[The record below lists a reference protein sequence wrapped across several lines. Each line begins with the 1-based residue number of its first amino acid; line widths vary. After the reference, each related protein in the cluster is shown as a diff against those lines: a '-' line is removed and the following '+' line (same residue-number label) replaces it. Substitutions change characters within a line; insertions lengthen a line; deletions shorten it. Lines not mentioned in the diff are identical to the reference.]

1 MPYTLG
7 DTPDELVAR
16 WGARSLERL
25 AQLYRSDRAAEAG
38 VQAVQVNTLFS
49 AQGAPRPPWRSLVAG
64 FRDLSAVDL
73 AALGFGDVASD
84 GWTYASFVADQS
96 RHLAFLTRECQ
107 DAGVR
112 FVPQRLG
119 SLEDLERAA
128 EGAQAVVNC
137 SGLGARD
144 LFDDQEVYA
153 VRGQT
158 VRVLAPWVKCVWHL
172 DDDCYVIPNMDFVVL
187 GGTRQANDDDA
198 RTREADVEGVVE
210 RCARVLPALRS
221 APVLHKWA
229 GLRPARSSVRLEA
242 ETVAMPQSG
251 RVIPV
256 VHNYG
261 HGGAGV
267 TLAWGCAQEAVEE
280 LRRVLD

>member
-128 EGAQAVVNC
+128 EGAQAV
-137 SGLGARD
+137 S
-144 LFDDQEVYA
+144 
-153 VRGQT
+153 
-158 VRVLAPWVKCVWHL
+158 
-172 DDDCYVIPNMDFVVL
+172 NML
-187 GGTRQANDDDA
+187 RM
-198 RTREADVEGVVE
+198 R
-210 RCARVLPALRS
+210 AL
-221 APVLHKWA
+221 
-229 GLRPARSSVRLEA
+229 
-242 ETVAMPQSG
+242 
-251 RVIPV
+251 
-256 VHNYG
+256 
-261 HGGAGV
+261 
-267 TLAWGCAQEAVEE
+267 
-280 LRRVLD
+280 

>member
-1 MPYTLG
+1 MH
-7 DTPDELVAR
+7 
-16 WGARSLERL
+16 
-25 AQLYRSDRAAEAG
+25 
-38 VQAVQVNTLFS
+38 S
-49 AQGAPRPPWRSLVAG
+49 A
-64 FRDLSAVDL
+64 SAML
-73 AALGFGDVASD
+73 
-84 GWTYASFVADQS
+84 Q
-96 RHLAFLTRECQ
+96 
-107 DAGVR
+107 
-112 FVPQRLG
+112 
-119 SLEDLERAA
+119 
-128 EGAQAVVNC
+128 VVNC

-187 GGTRQANDDDA
+187 GEGSGRRRGAHGWPRMLRTARPDNALRCTGGTRQANDDDA

-251 RVIPV
+251 RVIP
-256 VHNYG
+256 
-261 HGGAGV
+261 GA
-267 TLAWGCAQEAVEE
+267 LP
-280 LRRVLD
+280 